1 MITLA
6 IKHIVC
12 DLSKRG
18 GKSYIVG
25 TGMTVQ
31 YIAALHNCGWTVQE
45 LTEEFELTA
54 GQVYAALSYYADHKD
69 EIDQA
74 IRDAAVKVQ
83 TIGTS
88 MAAWQHQIEART
100 ARQ

>member
-12 DLSKRG
+12 DPSKRG
-18 GKSYIVG
+18 GKPYIVG

-88 MAAWQHQIEART
+88 MAT
-100 ARQ
+100 